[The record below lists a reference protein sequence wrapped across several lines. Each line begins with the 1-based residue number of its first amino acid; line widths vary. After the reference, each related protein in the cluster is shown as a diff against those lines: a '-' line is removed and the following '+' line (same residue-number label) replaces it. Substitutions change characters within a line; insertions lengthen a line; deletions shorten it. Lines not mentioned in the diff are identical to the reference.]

1 MIDLYK
7 SMMKRYIQFQPI
19 VISEFEVSKWQ
30 HPLHRH
36 NHYELIYVKNGSGQ
50 HIINEISIA
59 YKKGNLFLIG
69 PDDNHRFEIE
79 EKTHFIYIKFTDIFI
94 HQKEVNPTG
103 LQYLEYL
110 IKSRETHFLG
120 FNFTANDQLI
130 VENIIALILSLN
142 INMLQN
148 EALIWTQILMLSD
161 IMQRN
166 MPEIKNSAQ
175 RSKDIQAIF
184 CYLHKY
190 IYQPKNLKANVMA
203 AHFNLSED
211 YIGPYFKRNTGITL
225 RQYIHSYRQNL
236 IQQRIES
243 GRFGLKQIAS
253 EFGLVDES
261 HVSKLMRESSK
272 S

>member
-1 MIDLYK
+1 
-7 SMMKRYIQFQPI
+7 
-19 VISEFEVSKWQ
+19 
-30 HPLHRH
+30 
-36 NHYELIYVKNGSGQ
+36 
-50 HIINEISIA
+50 
-59 YKKGNLFLIG
+59 
-69 PDDNHRFEIE
+69 
-79 EKTHFIYIKFTDIFI
+79 
-94 HQKEVNPTG
+94 
-103 LQYLEYL
+103 
-110 IKSRETHFLG
+110 
-120 FNFTANDQLI
+120 
-130 VENIIALILSLN
+130 
-142 INMLQN
+142 MLQN
-148 EALIWTQILMLSD
+148 EALIWTQILVLSD

-175 RSKDIQAIF
+175 RSKDIQSIF

-225 RQYIHSYRQNL
+225 RQYIHGYRQNL

>member
-1 MIDLYK
+1 
-7 SMMKRYIQFQPI
+7 MMKRYVQFQPI
-19 VISEFEVSKWQ
+19 VISAFEVSKWQ
-30 HPLHRH
+30 HPVHRH
-36 NHYELIYVKNGSGQ
+36 NHYELIYIKNGSGQ
-50 HIINEISIA
+50 HIINEIPIV
-59 YKKGNLFLIG
+59 YEKGNIFLIG
-69 PDDNHRFEIE
+69 PDDDHRFEID
-79 EKTHFIYIKFTDIFI
+79 EKTHFIYIKFTDPYI
-94 HQKEVNPTG
+94 HQKETG
-103 LQYLEYL
+103 SAGLPYLEYL
-110 IKSRETHFLG
+110 IKSRETHFLS
-120 FNFTANDQLI
+120 FNFTADDQLI
-130 VENIIALILSLN
+130 VENIIALILTLN

-148 EALIWTQILMLSD
+148 EALIWTQILVLST

-166 MPEIKNSAQ
+166 MPEIKSTPQ

-225 RQYIHSYRQNL
+225 RQYIQDYRQNL

-243 GRFGLKQIAS
+243 GRFGLKQIAI

-261 HVSKLMRESSK
+261 HVSKVMKESAKSK
-272 S
+272 RQKM